1 MVKESPMSSLPIIP
15 KTEARLTALN
25 QWETERRLL
34 PCSEGGSEGLGWD
47 GVMMIRDRFNR

>member
-1 MVKESPMSSLPIIP
+1 
-15 KTEARLTALN
+15 LTALN
-25 QWETERRLL
+25 QWETESSLL